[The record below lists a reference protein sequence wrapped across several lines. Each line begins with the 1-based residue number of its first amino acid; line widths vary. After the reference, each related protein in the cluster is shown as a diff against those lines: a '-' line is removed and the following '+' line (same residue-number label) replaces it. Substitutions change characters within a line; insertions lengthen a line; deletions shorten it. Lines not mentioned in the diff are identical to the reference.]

1 MALNNNEITNIL
13 KSTYS
18 QVTGNANISEV
29 DLRNIIDT
37 GNETLFEKEQFT
49 KALVSQITKTIFTDE
64 KYESDYTDPF
74 YVDSTEY
81 GAIIQAVS
89 AEAPEVQ
96 ESHAWQTFT
105 SGVSKVGQYTV
116 YLPILDT
123 QYFGKTVS
131 WELPITITYEQWND
145 AVHNYEEL
153 RKLTAYI
160 FVVVENAITLHRKDM
175 NSANRNNFIA
185 EKIAYSKKPTS
196 KGIHTVNLVKEYCD
210 FIGATEMTVD
220 NFMKNPDAL
229 RYASGVISE
238 YFSYIGEQTSLF
250 NTANKVRFVPKKR
263 RVFQLLE
270 KFAKAMEVV
279 SYSSTFNEE
288 YVKLPTFEKVA
299 FWQGTGEGLTFDEVS
314 KIQVLTSSDGTSI
327 TQTGVV
333 GLLCD
338 KLAVAHTI
346 RSERVAVK
354 NFDPEGLDMY
364 FYQYRDSYFN
374 NLTLNGIV
382 FIVENVTATV

>member
-1 MALNNNEITNIL
+1 MSLNNNAITNIL
-13 KSTYS
+13 KTTYGM
-18 QVTGNANISEV
+18 VTGNTTIAEV
-29 DLRNIIDT
+29 DLQNIIDT
-37 GNETLFEKEQFT
+37 GNDATIEKEQFT
-49 KALVSQITKTIFTDE
+49 KALVSVITKTIFTDE
-64 KYESDYTDPF
+64 KYESDYIDPF

-105 SGVSKVGQYTV
+105 SGTSKVGQYTV
-116 YLPILDT
+116 YLPIIDT
-123 QYFGKTVS
+123 QYFGRTVS

-145 AVHNYEEL
+145 SVHNYEEL

-196 KGIHTVNLVKEYCD
+196 KGIHVVNLVKEYCN
-210 FIGATEMTVD
+210 FAGLTELTVD
-220 NFMKNPDAL
+220 DFMKNADAL
-229 RYASGVISE
+229 RYSSGVISE
-238 YFSYIGEQTSLF
+238 YVSYIGEQTSLF
-250 NTANKVRFVPKKR
+250 NTANKVRFVPKNR
-263 RVFQLLE
+263 RVFQILE
-270 KFAKAMEVV
+270 KFAKVMETV
-279 SYSSTFNEE
+279 SYANTFNEN
-288 YVKLPTFEKVA
+288 YVKLPNFDRVA
-299 FWQGTGEGLTFDEVS
+299 YWQGTGEGLTFDDVS
-314 KIQVLTSSDGTSI
+314 KIEVKTSSDGTSI

-338 KLAVAHTI
+338 KLAIAHTI

-374 NLTLNGIV
+374 NLTLNGVV